1 MKNNDRELFKKA
13 LSEAM
18 AQKYDEELAECEEN
32 AICSQK
38 HYDKMQ
44 KIIGRNIC
52 RQKKRLTKKSLIAI
66 IVAAALLLTGCTA
79 AYIYRDEIRDFV
91 EEIYEEFIKL
101 TYDDE
106 EQNPVGGIK
115 EQYELTYVP
124 EGYEKTNEKITSLYI
139 YYEYENGEGE
149 KITFRQNALD
159 GTNYG
164 VDNEDGYTTI
174 FAYGEINI
182 YCRTL
187 NSTHHYI
194 WNDGKYAL
202 SIDSTVLI
210 TENEF
215 VKIIENVTTKSK

>member
-1 MKNNDRELFKKA
+1 MNNNDRELFKKA

-18 AQKYDEELAECEEN
+18 AQKYDEELAGCEEN

-52 RQKKRLTKKSLIAI
+52 HPKKRLTKKSLIAI

-124 EGYEKTNEKITSLYI
+124 EGYEKTNEKITPI
-139 YYEYENGEGE
+139 FVHYEYENGDGE
-149 KITFRQNALD
+149 KITFSQNPLD
-159 GTNYG
+159 GSNFYF
-164 VDNEDGYTTI
+164 DSEQGYTKVYE
-174 FAYGEINI
+174 YGEYKI
-182 YCRTL
+182 YCRILDSTYHYTWNNGIYSLTINSSVALTNDEL
-187 NSTHHYI
+187 NSI
-194 WNDGKYAL
+194 VDG
-202 SIDSTVLI
+202 IRTQ
-210 TENEF
+210 T
-215 VKIIENVTTKSK
+215 

>member
-18 AQKYDEELAECEEN
+18 TQKYDEELAGCEEN

-52 RQKKRLTKKSLIAI
+52 RPKKRLTKKSLIAI

-106 EQNPVGGIK
+106 DKTSGTGIK
-115 EQYELTYVP
+115 QSYELRYVP
-124 EGYEKTNEKITSLYI
+124 EGYEKITEKITPLYV
-139 YYEYENGEGE
+139 YYEYENEDGV
-149 KITFRQNALD
+149 KLTFTQSPID
-159 GTNYG
+159 GSNFYF
-164 VDNEDGYTTI
+164 DNEDGNTTI
-174 FAYGEINI
+174 YEYNGYKI
-182 YCRTL
+182 YCRVL
-187 NSTHHYI
+187 NSTYHYT
-194 WNDGKYAL
+194 WNDGYYSL
-202 SIDSTVLI
+202 TIDSNTFLS
-210 TENEF
+210 ENELN
-215 VKIIENVTTKSK
+215 KIIDGIYTTK

>member
-1 MKNNDRELFKKA
+1 MKNNERELFKKA

-18 AQKYDEELAECEEN
+18 AQKYDEELSECEEN

-52 RQKKRLTKKSLIAI
+52 RSKKRLTKKSLIAI

-91 EEIYEEFIKL
+91 EEIYDEFIKL

-139 YYEYENGEGE
+139 YYEYTNVN
-149 KITFRQNALD
+149 KNKLTFRQNP
-159 GTNYG
+159 
-164 VDNEDGYTTI
+164 
-174 FAYGEINI
+174 
-182 YCRTL
+182 
-187 NSTHHYI
+187 H
-194 WNDGKYAL
+194 
-202 SIDSTVLI
+202 
-210 TENEF
+210 
-215 VKIIENVTTKSK
+215 

>member
-1 MKNNDRELFKKA
+1 MNNNDRELFKKA

-18 AQKYDEELAECEEN
+18 AQKYDEELAGCEEN

-52 RQKKRLTKKSLIAI
+52 HPKKRLTKKSLIAI
-66 IVAAALLLTGCTA
+66 IVAVALLLTGCTA
-79 AYIYRDEIRDFV
+79 TYIYRDEIRDFV

-139 YYEYENGEGE
+139 YYEYTNVN
-149 KITFRQNALD
+149 KDKLTFHQNPLD
-159 GTNYG
+159 GSNFYF
-164 VDNEDGYTTI
+164 DNEQGDTTV
-174 FAYGEINI
+174 YEYHEYKI
-182 YCRTL
+182 YCRILDSTYHYTWNNGIYSLTINSSVALTNDEL
-187 NSTHHYI
+187 NSI
-194 WNDGKYAL
+194 VDG
-202 SIDSTVLI
+202 IRTQ
-210 TENEF
+210 T
-215 VKIIENVTTKSK
+215 